1 MKKIS
6 DSKFMVFRVKDVA
19 DLLLTNGETIRLWIK
34 KGRLKA
40 ISLGSNKGGYRITK
54 DSLDDFLDENPK
66 YYKIYTLTAAD
77 AASRGEL
84 YSIKDFILEYLYTEI
99 SCRDYVL
106 LVEDFNESRLNKMI
120 EDDIISKEKGDV
132 IRALINYGK
141 KNFH

>member
-6 DSKFMVFRVKDVA
+6 DTKFMVFRVKDVA

-54 DSLDDFLDENPK
+54 DSLDDFLNKNPK
-66 YYKIYTLTAAD
+66 YYKIYTLTAAE

-106 LVEDFNESRLNKMI
+106 LVEDFNESHLNKMI
-120 EDDIISKEKGDV
+120 EDSIISKEKGDV
-132 IRALINYGK
+132 IHALINYSK
-141 KNFH
+141 RSFH

>member
-6 DSKFMVFRVKDVA
+6 DTKFMVFKVKDVA
-19 DLLLTNGETIRLWIK
+19 DLLLTNGDTIRSWIK

-54 DSLDDFLDENPK
+54 DSLDNFLDKNPK

-84 YSIKDFILEYLYTEI
+84 YSIKDFILEYLYAEI
-99 SCRDYVL
+99 SCKDYVL
-106 LVEDFNESRLNKMI
+106 LVEDFNESHLNKMI
-120 EDDIISKEKGDV
+120 EYGIIPKDKGDV
-132 IRALINYGK
+132 IRALINDGK
-141 KNFH
+141 RNFH